1 MPTYTDRA
9 TRTLKL
15 QKAERPK
22 IGNGLPPMMDG
33 FEGENRIQMVNGN
46 PRLYY
51 RANNS
56 WYFTGLAKDGE
67 SPDLPIATSTQLGLI
82 KIGGGGTI
90 SSDGTYTA
98 TAATPAADD
107 ITGGD
112 AASTFSTSSGAVTI
126 GPAGNNE
133 DVYIKGTDDSSTITA
148 LTFDMSAAG
157 AATFNNNV
165 IIGALLIM
173 PDVTNH
179 KILVSDGTSYQE
191 VSMSGD
197 ATIANTGAITLA
209 AAQTNITSIYATDL
223 IMGEDSQTAID
234 FGTANEIDFKINNST
249 ELTLDASA
257 LYPVT
262 DAGLDLG
269 TSTLEF
275 KDAFFDGT
283 VTSDAFAG
291 PLTGNVTG
299 DVSGNAGTVTVAT
312 RSTNAT
318 HYLLFSSAT
327 SGSLSVYDNASF
339 NLNPSTGALTVPN
352 MTISTGLTVNGLTAS
367 DNLDIG
373 TYGFRA
379 AELYAD
385 NRTSGRVAFYAA
397 NGQLQDDSDLTFATA
412 TLTATNIVGSTSI
425 KTPYL
430 DLDRGS
436 TGAGYILFREDSDNG
451 TNYVQVIGPAST
463 ANVTLTL
470 PSSAGTI
477 ARTADIPDWTASGT
491 GTIHAN
497 NYTDTVDMG
506 DGFKIADADSN
517 VDVVEGEY
525 VKFVTETGSAGTAVV
540 TGAGTSGDPHLVT
553 IPSPNTYQATTF
565 QLEDGDGTEVTV
577 AHAKEV
583 KFIDTT
589 GIDINWTDTSTG
601 SDGDPFDLTFT
612 LSGPLQ
618 DVAGLS
624 VTNSSFIVGD
634 GSNFVLENAATAR
647 ASMGVGDSGTHADTF
662 FKEFDDVETV
672 ALGGTGATSFTD
684 GGILFGNGGNAI
696 QASAVL
702 AAGEILIGDGTTEP
716 AILDVGSAS
725 AITVLGTVGTGTW
738 QGSSIAVGYT
748 DAKCTNANADQT
760 SANTCSRG
768 ATLTDE
774 AIQDLVGAMVS
785 DNTET
790 NCTVTYQ
797 DSDGT
802 IDFITQD
809 TNTTYTAGTGLDLVS
824 EEFRLD
830 LSDVMTNG
838 ANNYVVTATGADAM
852 NAEANLIFDGTNL
865 GIGTT
870 SPQNILDVTTS
881 SNASFPLRIRG
892 DIDNDGGYTGI
903 VFGYEADTTAYSK
916 AAIMVEGTSGNVQP
930 NMYFLIETTGDS
942 SSVGKADAKLAIIN
956 SSGNVHADNDII
968 AYSSTI
974 SDVRIKEEITPITD
988 ALGIINQIDT
998 IRYKYNYRD
1007 GYHYGI
1013 KAHQIQELIP
1023 EIVKETDLSFHTKS
1037 DSTDM
1042 KLVVRDKELIPFL
1055 IESIKELKQELD
1067 ALKGIA

>member
-1 MPTYTDRA
+1 MPTFTDRA

-22 IGNGLPPMMDG
+22 IGYGLPPVMDG
-33 FEGENRIQMVNGN
+33 FEGENRIQIVNGN

-51 RANNS
+51 KTNS
-56 WYFTGLAKDGE
+56 GWYFTGLVQDG
-67 SPDLPIATSTQLGLI
+67 SIPDIPIATSTQLGLV
-82 KIGGGGTI
+82 KIGSGGTI

-112 AASTFSTSSGAVTI
+112 AAVTITTSSGNITI
-126 GPAGNNE
+126 DAAANNS
-133 DVYIKGTDDSSTITA
+133 DVIFKGTDATSDITM
-148 LTFDMSAAG
+148 LTLDGSEAG
-157 AATFNNNV
+157 NAIFNANV
-165 IIGALLIM
+165 TIGALLIM
-173 PDVTNH
+173 PDVTNN

-191 VSMSGD
+191 VALSGD

-223 IMGEDSQTAID
+223 IIGEDSQTAID

-312 RSTNAT
+312 RSTDAT

-491 GTIHAN
+491 GTIHST

-506 DGFKIADADSN
+506 DGFKLADADSN
-517 VDVVEGEY
+517 VDVTEGEY
-525 VKFVTETGSAGTAVV
+525 VKFTTQQGSGGIGVV

-553 IPSPNTYQATTF
+553 LNY
-565 QLEDGDGTEVTV
+565 
-577 AHAKEV
+577 
-583 KFIDTT
+583 
-589 GIDINWTDTSTG
+589 
-601 SDGDPFDLTFT
+601 
-612 LSGPLQ
+612 
-618 DVAGLS
+618 
-624 VTNSSFIVGD
+624 
-634 GSNFVLENAATAR
+634 
-647 ASMGVGDSGTHADTF
+647 ADTN
-662 FKEFDDVETV
+662 TTYT
-672 ALGGTGATSFTD
+672 GGTGLTLSSTTFNVD
-684 GGILFGNGGNAI
+684 
-696 QASAVL
+696 ASQ
-702 AAGEILIGDGTTEP
+702 TQ
-716 AILDVGSAS
+716 
-725 AITVLGTVGTGTW
+725 ITAVGTIGTGVW

-785 DNTET
+785 GNTET

-830 LSDVMTNG
+830 LSDVITNST
-838 ANNYVVTATGADAM
+838 NNRVITDINGDSL
-852 NAEANLIFDGTNL
+852 NAEANLTFDGSTLTCAGDATFAGTVLATGELSTSANAVID
-865 GIGTT
+865 GHMMIGG
-870 SPQNILDVTTS
+870 SDITS
-881 SNASFPLRIRG
+881 SNGNLGRILKMESDNNSIIIGESTTNNRYLIFEARQAGRSGNERVAQIGLGG
-892 DIDNDGGYTGI
+892 DANNDGEIFMFTSADGADVTQAFHIDAAQKATFAGTIYG
-903 VFGYEADTTAYSK
+903 EADVVAY
-916 AAIMVEGTSGNVQP
+916 
-930 NMYFLIETTGDS
+930 
-942 SSVGKADAKLAIIN
+942 
-956 SSGNVHADNDII
+956 
-968 AYSSTI
+968 YSSDPTLKTNKELI
-974 SDVRIKEEITPITD
+974 SNPLDKIDSIGGYSFDWKESAEEYAPHLKGHD
-988 ALGIINQIDT
+988 
-998 IRYKYNYRD
+998 
-1007 GYHYGI
+1007 YGVM
-1013 KAHQIQELIP
+1013 ADEIQELFP
-1023 EIVKETDLSFHTKS
+1023 ELVQTRDNGIRAVKYD
-1037 DSTDM
+1037 
-1042 KLVVRDKELIPFL
+1042 KLVPLL
-1055 IESIKELKQELD
+1055 IEGIKELKHELD
-1067 ALKGIA
+1067 MIKGVS